1 VLFLFVILAA
11 QMMVVLDGTI
21 VNVALPHI
29 KTALDFT
36 PAGLS
41 WVLNAYV
48 LSFGG
53 LMLLGARAGDLVGR
67 RRTLLFGIGVFSFGS
82 LVGGLAG
89 TSTELLAARVL
100 QGAGAAFAAPS
111 SLGLL
116 TVAYPEGRQRVR
128 AIGLFTTVSAAG
140 AALGLIAG
148 GMLTQWL
155 SWRWVMFVNV
165 PIGLVTL
172 TLGRA
177 VLSETPGRR
186 GRLDLAGAF
195 MSTAAVSGLILGL
208 VEAGTAGWGSALTI
222 GPLVVGGALLALFV
236 VVENRAPEPVLPLR
250 LLGDLTRTSANV
262 ARGLVYAGMYGVFF
276 FMSQFLQEVQGD
288 SALRTGL
295 YFLPVP
301 VSVFLSSQF
310 AGRLLNRGTRP
321 KAVMLG
327 GTTVALVALALSAG
341 LGQHASTLRL
351 LANLVLFGTGMGVS
365 LVSLTTA
372 SLAGVEP
379 RDAGAA
385 SGVVNVVQQLGAA
398 VGLAALVTVYS
409 AATSPHPA
417 RARSGAGVTSIP
429 EMVHGLHEVFASGA
443 VFAAAAIVLVGLGI
457 RLPRSAPAPASGV
470 AVVDLSESGDE
481 AFACSATSA
490 SEASYS

>member
-1 VLFLFVILAA
+1 MVFLFVILAA
-11 QMMVVLDGTI
+11 QLMVVLDGTI

-36 PAGLS
+36 PADLS

-53 LMLLGARAGDLVGR
+53 LMLLGARSGDLLGR
-67 RRTLLFGIGVFSFGS
+67 RRALLFGIGVFSVGS
-82 LVGGLAG
+82 MLGGLAG
-89 TSTELLAARVL
+89 TATELLAARAL

-116 TVAYPEGRQRVR
+116 TAAYPDGRQRVR

-148 GMLTQWL
+148 GVLTQWL

-172 TLGRA
+172 ALGRA
-177 VLSETPGRR
+177 VLKETPRRR
-186 GRLDLAGAF
+186 GRLDIAGALT
-195 MSTAAVSGLILGL
+195 STAGVSGIVLGL
-208 VEAGTAGWGSALTI
+208 VEAGTAGWASTLTI
-222 GPLVVGGALLALFV
+222 GPLAAGALLLGLFAV
-236 VVENRAPEPVLPLR
+236 FEKRAPEPVLPLR
-250 LLGDLTRTSANV
+250 LMADLTRTSANV

-301 VSVFLSSQF
+301 ISVFLSSQV

-321 KAVMLG
+321 KTVMLG

-341 LGQHASTLRL
+341 LGPHASALRV
-351 LANLVLFGTGMGVS
+351 LANLVLFGIGMGVS

-409 AATSPHPA
+409 ATTGPRPGRPRPA
-417 RARSGAGVTSIP
+417 AAAASVL
-429 EMVHGLHEVFASGA
+429 EMVHGLHAVFLSGA
-443 VFAAAAIVLVGLGI
+443 IFAAAAIALVALGI
-457 RLPRSAPAPASGV
+457 RLPRAVPVPAPGV
-470 AVVDLSESGDE
+470 ALVDLSEAGDD
-481 AFACSATSA
+481 AFAYSAA
-490 SEASYS
+490 GAAHQ